1 MTIQIP
7 DDHPKQKLIFYVA
20 QDVDDEIRAL
30 VKKMLLD
37 MVVSRGWVI
46 GAPKF
51 IDTVEDV
58 GTREVDVPDET
69 VGGVHEIYSALPPND
84 LPRDID
90 ELHLKEVEHIVDSVK
105 RLSLD
110 KGLEFEFE
118 LDGRYVGTIEDGV
131 VDVTLS
137 KGLLD
142 EWRSHFSAMP

>member
-1 MTIQIP
+1 MSIQIS
-7 DDHPKQKLIFYVA
+7 DDHPKQKLIFFVA
-20 QDVDDEIRAL
+20 QDIDDEIRVL

-37 MVVSRGWVI
+37 MAASRGWVI

-51 IDTVEDV
+51 IDTMEDV

-90 ELHLKEVEHIVDSVK
+90 ELHLKEVEHIVDAVQ
-105 RLSLD
+105 RLSLNER
-110 KGLEFEFE
+110 LEFEFE

-131 VDVTLS
+131 VDATLA

-142 EWRSHFSAMP
+142 EWRNHLSVAP